1 MGNKSR
7 TLAEPADVQMNPQ
20 AVAAMD
26 EAVNTM
32 AALQDAYGHGRDLVN
47 QLLGQ
52 AQMADAFEQFSRT
65 VRTSKLAYVKENKL
79 YQSLRGMKTPNGSVF
94 SGTWED
100 FCGLL
105 GVSSD
110 KVDLDIANLRAFG
123 EQALESMSRMGIGYR
138 ELRQYRRLDRDQQA
152 LLIEAAEAG
161 DKGEFLDLAEELIAR
176 HAKEKAALSEALEKR
191 DAKCERLEEVVEELN
206 EENVRM
212 KLDSKVVAMT
222 DWPAALEPVSEQIA
236 AAGRQLAMS
245 ISALETCRITIFAS
259 GQNLADH
266 ERLSFEAALHHVG
279 GLYQEALERA
289 ERLLERE
296 RLTYD
301 QTLGNFDGE
310 AQS

>member
-52 AQMADAFEQFSRT
+52 AQMADAFEKFSRT

-79 YQSLRGMKTPNGSVF
+79 YQSLRGMKTANGSVF

-138 ELRQYRRLDRDQQA
+138 ELRQYRRLDADAQQA
-152 LLIEAAEAG
+152 LIEAAKAG

-176 HAKEKAALSEALEKR
+176 SAKEKEHLATALADERANHQATQAVLDKKNQRIDQLEREKVRIAATPP
-191 DAKCERLEEVVEELN
+191 DERLAQDLQALA
-206 EENVRM
+206 VR
-212 KLDSKVVAMT
+212 AT
-222 DWPAALEPVSEQIA
+222 AAIA
-236 AAGRQLAMS
+236 SVRAGLR
-245 ISALETCRITIFAS
+245 SAFTK
-259 GQNLADH
+259 
-266 ERLSFEAALHHVG
+266 
-279 GLYQEALERA
+279 
-289 ERLLERE
+289 LLERE
-296 RLTYD
+296 LEGPDEPSTRHVMSGYLD
-301 QTLGNFDGE
+301 ELEREIAILRNDFHLN
-310 AQS
+310 AIHNA